1 MGGFALTRYALSST
15 TTREAPFGFRKR
27 RTHWV
32 GHHNHL
38 STCAIHPLPHPSA
51 GSKLTPPPQCLS
63 DAIAMIGRQL

>member
-15 TTREAPFGFRKR
+15 TTRRSALWLSQKAYAL
-27 RTHWV
+27 V